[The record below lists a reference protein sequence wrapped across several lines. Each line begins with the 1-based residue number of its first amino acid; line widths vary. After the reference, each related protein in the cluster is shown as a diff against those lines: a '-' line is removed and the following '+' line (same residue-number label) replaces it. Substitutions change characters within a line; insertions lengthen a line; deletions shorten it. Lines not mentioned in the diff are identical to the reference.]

1 MKEKHHEIIIKNIDA
16 LLREKNISISK
27 LEKSLGISNGY
38 ISRLRNGK
46 YSFSLALLLKLA
58 KKFKISIDYLLTDFD
73 ATTSDEYDLINF
85 LEFIYQSSISNHLLW
100 AKVSIEEIN
109 NNLPDSLE
117 GPILTNLDSIPEHY
131 AEMYPPKIVKAL
143 DPYVYNPDKTFFGKT
158 FLGELSIG
166 SGKKINS
173 YLYTDEILTDDYY
186 YTEITDN
193 IFSFKLF
200 LYKVQYITESPE
212 HNISNVIE
220 AYIETSKDSYYL
232 CNSIEYGDYISSKLV
247 ELYKLAKSQNASI
260 KLDLNLKKLIQK
272 FNNSK

>member
-1 MKEKHHEIIIKNIDA
+1 MKEKHHEIIMKNVDT
-16 LLREKNISISK
+16 LLKEKNISISK

-46 YSFSLALLLKLA
+46 YNFSLDLLLKLA

-109 NNLPDSLE
+109 NNLSDSLE

-143 DPYVYNPDKTFFGKT
+143 DSYVYNPDKTFLGKT

-193 IFSFKLF
+193 TFSFKLF

-220 AYIETSKDSYYL
+220 AYIETFKDSYYL
-232 CNSIEYGDYISSKLV
+232 CNSIEYGNYISSKLV
-247 ELYKLAKSQNASI
+247 ELYKLAKSQNVSI

>member
-1 MKEKHHEIIIKNIDA
+1 MKENHHEIIIKNIDT

-46 YSFSLALLLKLA
+46 YSFSLDLLLKLA

-85 LEFIYQSSISNHLLW
+85 LEFIYQSCISNHLLW
-100 AKVSIEEIN
+100 TKVSIEEIN

-117 GPILTNLDSIPEHY
+117 GPILTNLNSIPEHY
-131 AEMYPPKIVKAL
+131 AEMYPPKIVKTL
-143 DPYVYNPDKTFFGKT
+143 DSYVFNPNKTFWEIT
-158 FLGELSIG
+158 FLGALSIG
-166 SGKKINS
+166 SGKKING
-173 YLYTDEILTDDYY
+173 YLYTDEKLTDDYY

-193 IFSFKLF
+193 TFSFKLF

-212 HNISNVIE
+212 HNISNIVE

-232 CNSIEYGDYISSKLV
+232 CNSIEYGNYISSKLV

-260 KLDLNLKKLIQK
+260 KLDLNLKKLIQN

>member
-1 MKEKHHEIIIKNIDA
+1 MGSIYIPDRE
-16 LLREKNISISK
+16 LLDYCSVAI
-27 LEKSLGISNGY
+27 
-38 ISRLRNGK
+38 
-46 YSFSLALLLKLA
+46 LL
-58 KKFKISIDYLLTDFD
+58 FR
-73 ATTSDEYDLINF
+73 
-85 LEFIYQSSISNHLLW
+85 
-100 AKVSIEEIN
+100 IE
-109 NNLPDSLE
+109 S
-117 GPILTNLDSIPEHY
+117 
-131 AEMYPPKIVKAL
+131 
-143 DPYVYNPDKTFFGKT
+143 
-158 FLGELSIG
+158 
-166 SGKKINS
+166 
-173 YLYTDEILTDDYY
+173 
-186 YTEITDN
+186 TDN

>member
-1 MKEKHHEIIIKNIDA
+1 MKENHHEIIMKNIDT
-16 LLREKNISISK
+16 LLKEKNISISK

-46 YSFSLALLLKLA
+46 YNFSLDLLLKLA
-58 KKFKISIDYLLTDFD
+58 KKFKVSIDYLLTDFD
-73 ATTSDEYDLINF
+73 ITTSDEYDLINF

-100 AKVSIEEIN
+100 TKVSIEEIN

-143 DPYVYNPDKTFFGKT
+143 DSYVYNPNKTFWGMA

-173 YLYTDEILTDDYY
+173 YLYTDEILTNDYY

-193 IFSFKLF
+193 TFSFKLF
-200 LYKVQYITESPE
+200 LYKVQYIAESPE
-212 HNISNVIE
+212 HNISNVVE

-232 CNSIEYGDYISSKLV
+232 CNSIEYGNYISSKLV

>member
-1 MKEKHHEIIIKNIDA
+1 MKEKHHEIIMKNVDT
-16 LLREKNISISK
+16 LLKEKNISISK

-46 YSFSLALLLKLA
+46 YNFSLDLLLKLA

-143 DPYVYNPDKTFFGKT
+143 DSYVYNPDKTFLGKT

-193 IFSFKLF
+193 TFSFKLF

-232 CNSIEYGDYISSKLV
+232 CNSIEYGNYISSKLV
-247 ELYKLAKSQNASI
+247 ELYKLAKSQNVSI

>member
-1 MKEKHHEIIIKNIDA
+1 MKEKHHEIIMKNVDT
-16 LLREKNISISK
+16 LLKEKNISISK

-46 YSFSLALLLKLA
+46 YNFSLDLLLKLA

-109 NNLPDSLE
+109 NNLSDSLE

-143 DPYVYNPDKTFFGKT
+143 DSYVYNPDKTFLGKT

-193 IFSFKLF
+193 TFSFKLF

-232 CNSIEYGDYISSKLV
+232 CNSIEYGNYISSKLV
-247 ELYKLAKSQNASI
+247 ELYKLAKSQNVSI